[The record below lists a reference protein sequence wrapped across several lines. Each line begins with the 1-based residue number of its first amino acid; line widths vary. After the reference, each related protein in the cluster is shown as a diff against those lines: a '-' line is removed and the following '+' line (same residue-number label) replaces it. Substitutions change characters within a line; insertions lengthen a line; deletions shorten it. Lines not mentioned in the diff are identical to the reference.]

1 MLHGLLK
8 LKQGRVGIIFEEG
21 NPRRAR
27 EKKETEKSRKKEKI
41 KEHMGEDSAAATASI
56 DSSNIGFKVF
66 VQGFFFIFFLLI
78 FFIWVYLFPRKIVA
92 DSKVWPGK
100 SDWLY
105 EVIQLV
111 SG

>member
-21 NPRRAR
+21 NPRSAR

-66 VQGFFFIFFLLI
+66 VQGFFFLF
-78 FFIWVYLFPRKIVA
+78 VLFPSGSICF
-92 DSKVWPGK
+92 PG
-100 SDWLY
+100 
-105 EVIQLV
+105 I
-111 SG
+111 